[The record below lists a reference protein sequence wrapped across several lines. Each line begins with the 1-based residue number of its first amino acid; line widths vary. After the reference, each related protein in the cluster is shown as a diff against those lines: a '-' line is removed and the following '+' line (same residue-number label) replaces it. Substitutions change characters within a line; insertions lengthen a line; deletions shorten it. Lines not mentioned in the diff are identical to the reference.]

1 RLGLEYEFLDNLL
14 VHVDGA
20 YETTV
25 FNELT
30 RDDTIYSFGTGLR
43 YLINEYLFAG
53 LRLSRIERTSTLSS
67 VEYTD
72 HRATAYV
79 GFKLCCTGS
88 AIRQRGGP

>member
-1 RLGLEYEFLDNLL
+1 MATPAPRTRLLRSRAPPAWPNLSGDYPL
-14 VHVDGA
+14 S
-20 YETTV
+20 
-25 FNELT
+25 
-30 RDDTIYSFGTGLR
+30 TIYSFGTGLR